1 MGKRKRKGK
10 ALVGETKPGNKPNP
24 QPANKAKPSK
34 DAICFF
40 CQKPG
45 HWKRNCKLY
54 LEDKKKKKSDEVS
67 TSGIFVIDIH
77 FSTLTTWVL
86 DTACGSHICTNVQ
99 GLKDSRKLDRN
110 EVDLRVGNGARV
122 ATVAVGTYELVFPSG
137 LIFILNNCYYVPS
150 LSSNIISLS
159 YLDKEG
165 FVGDCALGTIILRIC
180 FEHID

>member
-1 MGKRKRKGK
+1 M
-10 ALVGETKPGNKPNP
+10 
-24 QPANKAKPSK
+24 
-34 DAICFF
+34 
-40 CQKPG
+40 
-45 HWKRNCKLY
+45 
-54 LEDKKKKKSDEVS
+54 EDKKKKKSDEVS

-99 GLKDSRKLDRN
+99 GLKDSRKLDRS

-122 ATVAVGTYELVFPSG
+122 VAAAIGTYELVLPSG

-165 FVGDCALGTIILRIC
+165 FTCVNDNGRCSIYKDDIYLLMVICKIIITS
-180 FEHID
+180 